1 MGCLLT
7 IKIKL
12 NKMEIDFLNLVAV
25 SNGVHF
31 GKSDDRKPSGKG
43 QGDATVTPKS

>member
-1 MGCLLT
+1 
-7 IKIKL
+7 
-12 NKMEIDFLNLVAV
+12 MEIDFLNLVAV
-25 SNGVHF
+25 SNGAHF

>member
-12 NKMEIDFLNLVAV
+12 NKRKLIFLNLVAV

-31 GKSDDRKPSGKG
+31 GKSDDRKLSGKG
-43 QGDATVTPKS
+43 QGDATVTLKS